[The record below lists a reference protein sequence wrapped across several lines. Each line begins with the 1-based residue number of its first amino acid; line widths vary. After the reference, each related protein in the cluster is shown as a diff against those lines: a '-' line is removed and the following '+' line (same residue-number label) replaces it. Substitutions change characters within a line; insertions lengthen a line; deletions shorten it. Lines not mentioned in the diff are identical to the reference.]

1 MSGRTLKVPKT
12 VRNLIRHLHPQMKR
26 KVRAALSDIL
36 KDPNCGKPLEREL
49 KGYWSLRISRYRIVY
64 RPDEAGA
71 EIVAI
76 GPRRTIY
83 EEMARHVVRGRR
95 KTERSS
101 KT

>member
-1 MSGRTLKVPKT
+1 MSDRNLKVPEP
-12 VRNLIRHLHPQMKR
+12 VRDLIRRLHPQMKR
-26 KVRAALSDIL
+26 KVRDALNDIL
-36 KDPNCGKPLEREL
+36 RNPDCGKPLEREL
-49 KGYWSLRISRYRIVY
+49 NGYRSLRISRYRIVY